1 MEPVIRQAT
10 ESDIE
15 VIKCLV
21 NDAYRHYIPRIGKAP
36 GPMSDD
42 YDLLVQKGYVW
53 VLVLEEEMMGLL
65 VLVPTPE
72 HMLLDNVAVS
82 PARQRSGL
90 GRRLISFA
98 EERARQHGYREI
110 VLYTN
115 QAMHEN
121 IKLYTRLGYE
131 EFSRGIEHSFHRVYM
146 KKRF

>member
-1 MEPVIRQAT
+1 MEPVIRQAS
-10 ESDIE
+10 ESDVE
-15 VIKCLV
+15 AIKCLV
-21 NDAYRHYIPRIGKAP
+21 NDAYRHYIRRIGKAP

-42 YDLLVQKGYVW
+42 YHLLVQKGYVW
-53 VLVLEEEMMGLL
+53 VLVLEEEVMGLL

-72 HMLLDNVAVS
+72 HMLLDNVAVR

-98 EERARQHGYREI
+98 EEHARQRGYREI

-121 IKLYTRLGYE
+121 IELYTRLGYE
-131 EFSRGIEHSFHRVYM
+131 EFARGVEHSFHRVYM
-146 KKRF
+146 KKRL